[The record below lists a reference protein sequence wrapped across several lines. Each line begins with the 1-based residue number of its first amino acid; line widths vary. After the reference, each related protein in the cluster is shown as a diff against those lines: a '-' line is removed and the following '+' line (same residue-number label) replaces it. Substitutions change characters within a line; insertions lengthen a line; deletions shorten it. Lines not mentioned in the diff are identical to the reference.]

1 MLRLL
6 VCCVVGVGATVRTT
20 CVAPTVTTS
29 STQRIGTSI
38 LVFVVRKTLLGGKML
53 RSVAVRLQPNARVG
67 VPVSFAGYHIER
79 AFGMSRVSFLRGL
92 IHVVSRI

>member
-1 MLRLL
+1 
-6 VCCVVGVGATVRTT
+6 
-20 CVAPTVTTS
+20 
-29 STQRIGTSI
+29 
-38 LVFVVRKTLLGGKML
+38 ML